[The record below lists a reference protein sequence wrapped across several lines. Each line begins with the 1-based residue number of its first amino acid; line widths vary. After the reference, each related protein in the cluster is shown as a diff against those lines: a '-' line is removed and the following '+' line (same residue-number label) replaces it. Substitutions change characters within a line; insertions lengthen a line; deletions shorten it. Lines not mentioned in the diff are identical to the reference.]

1 MNLQQLEYVIA
12 VDSYRHFASAA
23 QKCFVTQPTLS
34 MMIQRLE
41 EELSVIIFDRSRQ
54 PVVPTE
60 IGAAIITQ
68 ARKVVKEAAKMKEL
82 VREAKGEVEGE
93 LRLGIIPTLAPYL
106 LPLFLKSFIA
116 RHPRVKLAV
125 SELITGQVM
134 VKLKNGELDAGLVVT
149 PLNETGISEMPLFY
163 ERFFV
168 YTSKDET
175 VYRKKYVHTSDIDV
189 HHLWLLEEGH
199 CFRSQIVRLCEL
211 KKQHLMNE
219 QFQFE
224 AGSIE
229 TLKKLVD
236 GGTGITIIPELAAVG
251 YSTKDR
257 KKIRQFREPVPS
269 REVSLVTE
277 RQFVKQSLL
286 EALRSEI
293 LASLP
298 DELMKKRRKRVV
310 AI

>member
-1 MNLQQLEYVIA
+1 MTLQQLEYLIA
-12 VDSYRHFASAA
+12 VDSYRHFSAAA

-41 EELSVIIFDRSRQ
+41 EELGVIIFDRSRQ

-60 IGAAIITQ
+60 IGALIITQ
-68 ARKVVKEAAKMKEL
+68 ARNVVKEASKMKEL
-82 VREAKGEVEGE
+82 VRQAKGEVEGE

-116 RHPRVKLAV
+116 RYPRVKLAV
-125 SELITGQVM
+125 SELITEQVIT
-134 VKLKNGELDAGLVVT
+134 KLKNGELDAGLVVT
-149 PLNETGISEMPLFY
+149 PLNETGISEIVLFY

-175 VYRKKYVHTSDIDV
+175 VYQKKYVHTSDIDL

-211 KKQHLMNE
+211 KKQHLMNDR
-219 QFQFE
+219 FQFE

-236 GGTGITIIPELAAVG
+236 GGTGITIIPELAVAG
-251 YSTKDR
+251 YSTGDR

-277 RQFVKQSLL
+277 RKFVKQSLL

-293 LASLP
+293 LSSLP
-298 DELMKKRRKRVV
+298 DEPRKKRRKRVV